1 MLEQLGFSDVSTYL
15 ASGNAILESD
25 MGPDDIQ
32 SLIQDALPKT
42 FELDHEAVKVLALPG
57 EDLRAIVERKP
68 EGFGDQPDKYY
79 SDAIFLIGIDS
90 SRAMSA
96 FTPREGVDRIWP
108 GRRVVYSQRLSELRT
123 KSRLNRVMAS
133 GLYTSMTMRSWTTT
147 LKLFD
152 LVNSRET
159 TVRKHR

>member
-25 MGPDDIQ
+25 MEPDDIQ

-42 FELDHEAVKVLALPG
+42 FELDDEAVKVLALPG